1 MKPLSG
7 RASGARRVPGGRKEH
22 CMGQDRKRM
31 EERFGELGKG
41 STELTIRGKR
51 YDLYQLLKMVGMDHA
66 DIRPIDAHY
75 VDGSDR
81 FAIRYVDIEER
92 FIVAYEFDC
101 DFKYLGEYGAHLD
114 EWMGDEY
121 YNFPWAIFCP
131 ESV

>member
-1 MKPLSG
+1 M
-7 RASGARRVPGGRKEH
+7 VQ
-22 CMGQDRKRM
+22 GQDRKRM

-41 STELTIRGKR
+41 LTELSIRGKR

-81 FAIRYVDIEER
+81 FAIRYVDSEER

-101 DFKYLGEYGAHLD
+101 DFQYRGELGAHID

-121 YNFPWAIFCP
+121 YNSPWAIFFP